1 GGPDEALC
9 LSRGQALFHG
19 HLEPQQLV
27 LSFFGPLLS
36 SSELFG
42 GLLDLGLLSVLHLA
56 DHLLVL
62 LELFHPLT
70 QVLRL
75 GVGFGD
81 LGESTVLVERLLR
94 GVLVTLS
101 MRLGSRVEIV
111 LSHFCV
117 CAKIGRAAWT
127 ERV

>member
-1 GGPDEALC
+1 
-9 LSRGQALFHG
+9 
-19 HLEPQQLV
+19 
-27 LSFFGPLLS
+27 
-36 SSELFG
+36 
-42 GLLDLGLLSVLHLA
+42 SVLHLA

-81 LGESTVLVERLLR
+81 LGESTVLVEGLLR

-117 CAKIGRAAWT
+117 CAIGRGSVAESGSRLSRHNFLQVIKDAHLRHRKPRTGIGRGNLYSLWP
-127 ERV
+127 